1 MKLYEIDQAIENLVE
16 QETGEILDL
25 DAFMDLQMARE
36 EKVENI
42 ALWYKNMTAEG
53 DAIKTEIKNLAEREK
68 AIRGK
73 ADSLKQRLAAIL
85 QGEKF
90 KTAKVSVSYRKSAA
104 VEVSDNFIEWAKAN
118 ADHLLKYKDP
128 EPDKTAIKQ
137 ALSNGDDV
145 TGATIIERENIQ
157 VK

>member
-1 MKLYEIDQAIENLVE
+1 MKLYEIDQAIENLIDD
-16 QETGEILDL
+16 ETGEILDL

-36 EKVENI
+36 KKVENI
-42 ALWYKNMTAEG
+42 ALWYKNMTAEA

-90 KTAKVSVSYRKSAA
+90 ETAKVSVSYRKSAA

-118 ADHLLKYKDP
+118 ADHLLKYKEP

-145 TGATIIERENIQ
+145 TGATIIERVNIQ